1 MGGIKLG
8 SLKTWPWICPDKFNF
23 FGGGS
28 GVETDVG
35 FDCLGR
41 RGKRVGGQG
50 RRQKRAESESYW
62 EV

>member
-1 MGGIKLG
+1 M
-8 SLKTWPWICPDKFNF
+8 CPDKLIF

-41 RGKRVGGQG
+41 RGKRVSGQG